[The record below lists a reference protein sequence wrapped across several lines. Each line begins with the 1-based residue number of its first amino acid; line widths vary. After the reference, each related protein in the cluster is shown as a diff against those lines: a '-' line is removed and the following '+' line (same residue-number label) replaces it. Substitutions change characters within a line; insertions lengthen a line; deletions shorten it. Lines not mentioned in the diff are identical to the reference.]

1 MNEFQAT
8 AVVVALF
15 ALRCVAPFVLVL
27 AIGFGMKRLVRHWEK
42 EEAAQQPARPAI
54 PLPMAARPTTRLSTP
69 ALPCWVLNN
78 CDEKTRNACPA
89 FASPSLACWVARFRA
104 DGKVAAKCAGCEL
117 YTGALAPAAGD

>member
-8 AVVVALF
+8 AVLAALL
-15 ALRCVAPFVLVL
+15 ALRCVAPFLL
-27 AIGFGMKRLVRHWEK
+27 LMAIGYGMKRLVRHWEK
-42 EEAAQQPARPAI
+42 EEAAQTPARPAI

-89 FASPSLACWVARFRA
+89 YANPTLACWVARLRA
-104 DGKVAAKCAGCEL
+104 EGRVPAKCVDCAL
-117 YTGALAPAAGD
+117 YTGAPIMAVGD